1 MKRIALLVVIALA
14 ALSLS
19 AQVVKLDVGTTFS
32 SMQDDTPTHNFTK
45 TLVGNSLTLGVDWL
59 ENSWYYL
66 SSEVGYM
73 TTGGVDRIDII
84 EGTGLPIE
92 EIDWRMQRHNIHF
105 NTTFRAKLGGKKFHA
120 YLGVGPKLDIPVK
133 TTMNHDLDDVDNV
146 SFIKNEVMF
155 GLKAE
160 VGVAYNFNDVR
171 VGFNFAYLPD
181 LTRQTSF
188 LNQTTRNNIFKV
200 GISVGYIFK

>member
-133 TTMNHDLDDVDNV
+133 TTMNQGLDDIDNV

-171 VGFNFAYLPD
+171 VGLNFAYLPD
-181 LTRQTSF
+181 LTRQASF
-188 LNQTTRNNIFKV
+188 LNQTTRNNIFKL

>member
-73 TTGGVDRIDII
+73 STGGVDRIDII

-92 EIDWRMQRHNIHF
+92 EIDWRMQRHNIHV
-105 NTTFRAKLGGKKFHA
+105 NTTFRAKLGNKKFHA

-133 TTMNHDLDDVDNV
+133 TTMNQNLDDVDNV

-171 VGFNFAYLPD
+171 VGLNFAYLPD
-181 LTRQTSF
+181 LTRQASF
-188 LNQTTRNNIFKV
+188 LNQTTRNNIFKL

>member
-73 TTGGVDRIDII
+73 TTGGVDRIDIV

-92 EIDWRMQRHNIHF
+92 EIDWRMQRHNIHV
-105 NTTFRAKLGGKKFHA
+105 NTTFRAKLGSKKFHA
-120 YLGVGPKLDIPVK
+120 YLGIGPKLDIPVK
-133 TTMNHDLDDVDNV
+133 TTMNQNLDDVDNV

-171 VGFNFAYLPD
+171 VGLNFAYLPD
-181 LTRQTSF
+181 LTRQASF
-188 LNQTTRNNIFKV
+188 LNQTTRNNIFKL

>member
-1 MKRIALLVVIALA
+1 MKRIALLTVTVLA

-73 TTGGVDRIDII
+73 STGGVDRIDII

-92 EIDWRMQRHNIHF
+92 EIDWRMQRHNIHV
-105 NTTFRAKLGGKKFHA
+105 NTTLRAKLGSKKFHA
-120 YLGVGPKLDIPVK
+120 YLGIGPKLDIPVK
-133 TTMNHDLDDVDNV
+133 TTMNQDLDDVDNV

-171 VGFNFAYLPD
+171 VGLNFAYLPD
-181 LTRQTSF
+181 LTRQASF
-188 LNQTTRNNIFKV
+188 LNQTTRNNIFKL

>member
-1 MKRIALLVVIALA
+1 MKRIALLAVTVLA

-59 ENSWYYL
+59 ENNWYYL
-66 SSEVGYM
+66 SSELGYM
-73 TTGGVDRIDII
+73 STGGVDRIDII

-133 TTMNHDLDDVDNV
+133 TTMNQDLDDVDNI

-171 VGFNFAYLPD
+171 VGLNFAYLPD
-181 LTRQTSF
+181 LTRQASF
-188 LNQTTRNNIFKV
+188 LNQTTRNDIFKL

>member
-1 MKRIALLVVIALA
+1 MKRIALLAVIALA
-14 ALSLS
+14 ALPLS

-32 SMQDDTPTHNFTK
+32 SMQDDTPTHNFSK

-59 ENSWYYL
+59 ENNWYYL
-66 SSEVGYM
+66 SSELGYM
-73 TTGGVDRIDII
+73 TTGGIDRIDIV

-92 EIDWRMQRHNIHF
+92 EIDWRLQRHNIHF

-120 YLGVGPKLDIPVK
+120 YLGIGPKLDIPVK
-133 TTMNHDLDDVDNV
+133 TTMNHFLDEDA

-155 GLKAE
+155 GIKAE

-171 VGFNFAYLPD
+171 VGLNFAYLPD
-181 LTRQTSF
+181 LTRQASY
-188 LNQTTRNNIFKV
+188 LNQTTRNNIFKL

>member
-1 MKRIALLVVIALA
+1 MKRIALLAVIALA
-14 ALSLS
+14 ALPLS

-32 SMQDDTPTHNFTK
+32 SMQDDTPMHNFSK

-59 ENSWYYL
+59 ENNWYYL
-66 SSEVGYM
+66 SSELGYM
-73 TTGGVDRIDII
+73 TTGGIDRIDIV

-92 EIDWRMQRHNIHF
+92 EIDWRLQRHNIHF

-120 YLGVGPKLDIPVK
+120 YLGIGPKLDIPVK
-133 TTMNHDLDDVDNV
+133 TTMNHFLDEDA

-155 GLKAE
+155 GIKAE

-171 VGFNFAYLPD
+171 VGLNFAYLPD
-181 LTRQTSF
+181 LTRQASY
-188 LNQTTRNNIFKV
+188 LNQTTRNNLFKLA
-200 GISVGYIFK
+200 ISVGYIIK

>member
-1 MKRIALLVVIALA
+1 MKRKVLLLVTIITSIA
-14 ALSLS
+14 LS

-45 TLVGNSLTLGVDWL
+45 TLVSNSLTLGIDWL

-73 TTGGVDRIDII
+73 TTGGIDRIDII

-92 EIDWRMQRHNIHF
+92 EIDWRLQRHNIHF
-105 NTTFRAKLGGKKFHA
+105 NTTFRAKLGTKKFHA
-120 YLGVGPKLDIPVK
+120 YLGVGPKLDIPVAA
-133 TTMNHDLDDVDNV
+133 TMNHYFDDDDA

-155 GLKAE
+155 GIKAE

-171 VGFNFAYLPD
+171 VGLNFAYLPD

-188 LNQTTRNNIFKV
+188 LNQTTRNNIFKL

>member
-59 ENSWYYL
+59 ENNWYYL
-66 SSEVGYM
+66 SSEVGYI
-73 TTGGVDRIDII
+73 TTGGIDRIDIV

-92 EIDWRMQRHNIHF
+92 EIDWRMQRHNIHV
-105 NTTFRAKLGGKKFHA
+105 NTTFRAKLGSKKFHA

-133 TTMNHDLDDVDNV
+133 TTMNQGLDDVDNV

-171 VGFNFAYLPD
+171 VGLNFAYLPD
-181 LTRQTSF
+181 LTRQASF
-188 LNQTTRNNIFKV
+188 LNQTTRNNIFKL